1 MTLSKDFKT
10 LVVLGKSGSGKGT
23 QVEMLVGKYNFRV
36 ISSGNLLRA
45 RSEQSD
51 FVGRRIGE
59 IINKGDLVPTPV
71 IFHLWLHELEATR
84 EDGSARGV
92 VFEGSPRKLYEA
104 WMLDET
110 LWFYGLEQ
118 NMQVL
123 HLNISDEEAMKRLL
137 ERGRKDDQPDA
148 IRERLRWYQEQVS
161 PAIEHYRE
169 KGKLIEINGEQS
181 IEDVSKEVLEK
192 LRNFLPS

>member
-23 QVEMLVGKYNFRV
+23 QVEMLAKNYNFKI

-45 RSEQSD
+45 RAEQTD
-51 FVGRRIGE
+51 FVGQRIGE
-59 IINKGDLVPTPV
+59 IINKGELVPTPV
-71 IFHLWLHELEATR
+71 IFHLWLHELEA
-84 EDGSARGV
+84 ARDEKSINGI

-118 NMQVL
+118 HMRVI
-123 HLNISDEEAMKRLL
+123 HLNISDGEAMKRLL
-137 ERGRKDDQPDA
+137 ARGRKDDQPEA
-148 IRERLRWYQEQVS
+148 IQERLRWYQEQVS
-161 PAIEHYRE
+161 PAIEYYRQ
-169 KGKLIEINGEQS
+169 KQKLIDVNGEQT

-192 LRNFLPS
+192 LKDFLA

>member
-1 MTLSKDFKT
+1 MTPSKDFKT

-23 QVEMLVGKYNFRV
+23 QVEALARDYNFRI

-45 RSEQSD
+45 RAEKSD
-51 FVGRRIGE
+51 FVGQRIGE

-71 IFHLWLHELEATR
+71 IFHLWLHELETTR
-84 EDGSARGV
+84 EDTSMRGV

-110 LWFYGLEQ
+110 LWFYSLDQ
-118 NMQVL
+118 NVQVM

-137 ERGRKDDQPDA
+137 ARGRKDDQPEA
-148 IRERLRWYQEQVS
+148 IQERLRWYQEQVS
-161 PAIEHYRE
+161 PVVEHYRG
-169 KGKLIEINGEQS
+169 KGKLIEINGEQP
-181 IEDVSKEVLEK
+181 IEDVNREVLEK
-192 LRNFLPS
+192 LKDFLA

>member
-1 MTLSKDFKT
+1 MTPSKDLKT

-23 QVEMLVGKYNFRV
+23 QVEMLAKEYNFRV

-45 RSEQSD
+45 RAEQND
-51 FVGRRIGE
+51 FVGQRIGE
-59 IINKGDLVPTPV
+59 ILNKGGLVPTPV
-71 IFHLWLHELEATR
+71 VFHLWLHELEAAR
-84 EDGSARGV
+84 EDSGISGV

-104 WMLDET
+104 LMLDET

-118 NMQVL
+118 HMQVV

-137 ERGRKDDQPDA
+137 ARGRKDDQPEA

-161 PAIEHYRE
+161 PVIEHFRE
-169 KGKLIEINGEQS
+169 KGKLVEINGEQS
-181 IEDVSKEVLEK
+181 IEEVSTEVLEK
-192 LRNFLPS
+192 LKDFLA